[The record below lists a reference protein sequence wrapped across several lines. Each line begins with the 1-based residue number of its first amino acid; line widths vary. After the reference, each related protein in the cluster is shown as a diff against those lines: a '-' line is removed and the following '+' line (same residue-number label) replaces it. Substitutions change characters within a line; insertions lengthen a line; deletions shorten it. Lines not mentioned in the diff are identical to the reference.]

1 MNYRKPV
8 LIIIAGPNGSGKTT
22 ITRQLLLHEWGE
34 DCIYINPD
42 DVAKDRYGD
51 WNSNEAVMKAAK
63 YATELR
69 YSLLEKGE
77 DFVFETVLSAE
88 EKVDFIRKAK
98 ELGYFIRVFFVSTS
112 SPKINAARIAGRYM
126 AGGHTVPIDKIVS
139 RYAKSIENCARIA
152 RIVDRMYIY
161 DNSAE
166 NMPARLL
173 FRIADGRL
181 HKLYIKELPIW
192 STGIKNCVKDRN
204 ENE

>member
-1 MNYRKPV
+1 MNDRKPV

-42 DVAKDRYGD
+42 DLAQNRYGN
-51 WNSNEAVMKAAK
+51 WNSDEAVLKA
-63 YATELR
+63 
-69 YSLLEKGE
+69 GE

-88 EKVDFIRKAK
+88 EKVEFIRKAK
-98 ELGYFIRVFFVSTS
+98 EQGYFIRVFFVSTS

-152 RIVDRMYIY
+152 SIVDRMYIY
-161 DNSAE
+161 DNSVE

-173 FRIADGRL
+173 FRIADGQL
-181 HKLYIKELPIW
+181 YKLYVKDLPIW
-192 STGIKNCVKDRN
+192 TTGIRNCVKDKI
-204 ENE
+204 EDE

>member
-112 SPKINAARIAGRYM
+112 SPKINAARREY
-126 AGGHTVPIDKIVS
+126 
-139 RYAKSIENCARIA
+139 R
-152 RIVDRMYIY
+152 
-161 DNSAE
+161 NSVAYFAAFITASFE
-166 NMPARLL
+166 FQSPYLSLATSSG
-173 FRIADGRL
+173 FI
-181 HKLYIKELPIW
+181 
-192 STGIKNCVKDRN
+192 
-204 ENE
+204 

>member
-1 MNYRKPV
+1 MNDRKPV

-42 DVAKDRYGD
+42 DLAQNRYGN
-51 WNSNEAVMKAAK
+51 WNSDEAVLKA
-63 YATELR
+63 R
-69 YSLLEKGE
+69 E

-88 EKVDFIRKAK
+88 EKVEFIRKAK
-98 ELGYFIRVFFVSTS
+98 EQGYFIRVFFVSTS

-152 RIVDRMYIY
+152 SIVDRMYIY
-161 DNSAE
+161 DNSVE

-173 FRIADGRL
+173 FRITDGQL
-181 HKLYIKELPIW
+181 YKLYVKDLPIW
-192 STGIKNCVKDRN
+192 TTGIRNCVKDKI
-204 ENE
+204 EDE

>member
-1 MNYRKPV
+1 MNDRKPV

-42 DVAKDRYGD
+42 DLAQNRYGN
-51 WNSNEAVMKAAK
+51 WNSDKAVLKAAE

-88 EKVDFIRKAK
+88 EKVEFIRKAK
-98 ELGYFIRVFFVSTS
+98 EQGYFIRVFFVSTS

-152 RIVDRMYIY
+152 SIVDRMYIY
-161 DNSAE
+161 DNSVE

-173 FRIADGRL
+173 FRIADGQL
-181 HKLYIKELPIW
+181 YKLYVKDLPIW
-192 STGIKNCVKDRN
+192 TTGIRNCVKDKI
-204 ENE
+204 EDE